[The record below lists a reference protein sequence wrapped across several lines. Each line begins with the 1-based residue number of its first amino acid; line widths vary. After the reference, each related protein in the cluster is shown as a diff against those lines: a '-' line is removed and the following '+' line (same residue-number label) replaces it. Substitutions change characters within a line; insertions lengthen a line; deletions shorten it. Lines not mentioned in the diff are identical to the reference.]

1 LAVWWYVTSD
11 HKCPHTV
18 KPPAQASGAR
28 VSTDLS
34 HPCENPILLFL
45 LPLESLA
52 SSSSSPSS
60 KRPRK
65 SLILCQL
72 VLAVSVVPLGSRQG
86 LTRPDA
92 TFVAFST
99 VTAPTAAKTNFAPH
113 TLGAIR
119 EGAPSPRWRAVHA
132 YGFDRERTAH
142 GSSIPNFNL
151 FPAESQIRVPN
162 LHIAGAHSQSA

>member
-1 LAVWWYVTSD
+1 MTG
-11 HKCPHTV
+11 H
-18 KPPAQASGAR
+18 
-28 VSTDLS
+28 
-34 HPCENPILLFL
+34 
-45 LPLESLA
+45 LESPA

-72 VLAVSVVPLGSRQG
+72 VLADSVVPLRSRQG

-99 VTAPTAAKTNFAPH
+99 VTAPTAAETKFAPH

-119 EGAPSPRWRAVHA
+119 EGAPSPRWCAVHVS
-132 YGFDRERTAH
+132 GLDRERTAH
-142 GSSIPNFNL
+142 GGWVPIFDPFRADLQIPALNL
-151 FPAESQIRVPN
+151 Q
-162 LHIAGAHSQSA
+162 IAGASSQSA